1 MKKKWNRMLAMLT
14 GCSLAAGMW
23 SSVQVF
29 GAAKLPKLEAELG
42 EWKEQD
48 EDILSY
54 ALFPQVAMDFFLFDG
69 GKCTGAGWSER
80 VYLPGRWCRSV

>member
-29 GAAKLPKLEAELG
+29 GAAKLPKLEAANQYTGYMLCNAASG
-42 EWKEQD
+42 TYLTVANAQAQD
-48 EDILSY
+48 GANVCAY
-54 ALFPQVAMDFFLFDG
+54 QADG
-69 GKCTGAGWSER
+69 AAAYITW
-80 VYLPGRWCRSV
+80 YLTD

>member
-29 GAAKLPKLEAELG
+29 GAAKLPKLEAAN
-42 EWKEQD
+42 Q
-48 EDILSY
+48 
-54 ALFPQVAMDFFLFDG
+54 
-69 GKCTGAGWSER
+69 
-80 VYLPGRWCRSV
+80 